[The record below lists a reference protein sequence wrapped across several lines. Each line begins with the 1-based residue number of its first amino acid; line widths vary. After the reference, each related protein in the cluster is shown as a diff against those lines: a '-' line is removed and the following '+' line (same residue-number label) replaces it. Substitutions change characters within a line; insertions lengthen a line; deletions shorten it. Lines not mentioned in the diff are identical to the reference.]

1 MLNIFLF
8 LVLSDLDELKKT
20 KEGARNA
27 IKWMESE
34 FKKGNRYMRSQR
46 SSELLAMPL
55 LKVPKKLGKIILSS
69 YVRRFLILFSSF
81 SERDS
86 AIFMHIVQFANFIV
100 SNNRAEDSS
109 NDCVLTLLTGD
120 NLDER
125 KKQLPAPST
134 TTNNCINQI
143 GILETIPVKY
153 CSIVQFYSKYKK
165 K

>member
-1 MLNIFLF
+1 
-8 LVLSDLDELKKT
+8 
-20 KEGARNA
+20 
-27 IKWMESE
+27 
-34 FKKGNRYMRSQR
+34 
-46 SSELLAMPL
+46 
-55 LKVPKKLGKIILSS
+55 
-69 YVRRFLILFSSF
+69 
-81 SERDS
+81 
-86 AIFMHIVQFANFIV
+86 MHIVQFANFIV
-100 SNNRAEDSS
+100 SNNRPEDSS

-125 KKQLPAPST
+125 KKQLPIPS

>member
-1 MLNIFLF
+1 MLLNVDLLIF
-8 LVLSDLDELKKT
+8 
-20 KEGARNA
+20 
-27 IKWMESE
+27 IC
-34 FKKGNRYMRSQR
+34 
-46 SSELLAMPL
+46 
-55 LKVPKKLGKIILSS
+55 
-69 YVRRFLILFSSF
+69 SF

-100 SNNRAEDSS
+100 SNNRADDLS

-120 NLDER
+120 NLDDR
-125 KKQLPAPST
+125 KKQLPVPST

-143 GILETIPVKY
+143 GILETIPVKH